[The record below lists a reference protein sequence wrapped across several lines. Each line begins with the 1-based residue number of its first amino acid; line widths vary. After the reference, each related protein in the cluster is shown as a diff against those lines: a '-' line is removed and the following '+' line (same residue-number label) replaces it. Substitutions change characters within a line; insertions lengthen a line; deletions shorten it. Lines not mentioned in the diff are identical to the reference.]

1 LLEFSAASRDVERQQ
16 ISPRMTTPKTQKS
29 DKPKAKRAPAS
40 AHARWAGHTPL
51 SHAEIRPIVFGIM
64 LAMFLGALDQT
75 IVATAMP
82 TIGRGFGQ
90 FENLSWIVTA
100 YLLTSTAVTP
110 LYGKLSDMYGRRA
123 MMLIAIGVFMAGS
136 LACALAPNMLM
147 LILGRGLQGLGAG
160 GLLPLAQTV
169 VGDIVMP
176 KERGRYQTYM
186 SFMWM
191 TAAIAGPVLG
201 GFLSEYFHWSLIF
214 WINIPLGLL
223 AFWMSNNVLKR
234 LPSVARPHKLDILGS
249 LLMMGAAVSLLLALT
264 SGGVRFPWT
273 SAPVLGLLTLSAVLW
288 VLFIWRLRTAPEPFL
303 PLAILSN
310 QVVRTGTLLSAC
322 NISCLIGLTIFIPL
336 YFELVMGLSSS
347 LSGLAL
353 IPLMV
358 VSNIGAAVSGRSLGW
373 LHHYKRVPM
382 VGLSISVLAL
392 ISLTINPHQSLIMVL
407 IHLGAVGVGI
417 GTVYPVATVAVQNAV
432 PRHQLGIATGTMN
445 FFRALLSAII
455 VAGLGAIILG
465 GINLKSGGLLA
476 EALHA
481 SGGAAEVALVF
492 RWVFAACGAV
502 LAAAL
507 FWLIL
512 MEERPLPGRAD
523 IPVAASASPSPAAE

>member
-1 LLEFSAASRDVERQQ
+1 MTAAPSSAA
-16 ISPRMTTPKTQKS
+16 K
-29 DKPKAKRAPAS
+29 KPKRAPS
-40 AHARWAGHTPL
+40 AHHRWAGHTPL
-51 SHAEIRPIVFGIM
+51 SHAEIQRIVFGIM

-82 TIGRGFGQ
+82 TIGRSLGAL
-90 FENLSWIVTA
+90 EHLSWIVTA

-123 MMLIAIGVFMAGS
+123 MMLIAIAVFMAGS
-136 LACALAPNMLM
+136 LAAALATDMLM
-147 LILGRGLQGLGAG
+147 LILARALQGMGAG
-160 GLLPLAQTV
+160 GLLPLAQTI
-169 VGDIVMP
+169 VGDIVLP
-176 KERGRYQTYM
+176 KERGRYQAYL

-191 TAAIAGPVLG
+191 TAAISGPVLG
-201 GFLSEYFHWSLIF
+201 GFLAQYFHWSLIF

-223 AFWMSNNVLKR
+223 ALWMSNAVLKQ
-234 LPSVARPHKLDILGS
+234 LPSVVRPHKLDVVGS

-264 SGGVRFPWT
+264 SGGVRFPWM
-273 SAPVLGLLTLSAVLW
+273 SAPVLGLLALSAMLW
-288 VLFIWRLRTAPEPFL
+288 VLFVWRLRTAPEPFL
-303 PLAILSN
+303 PLSILSN
-310 QVVRTGTLLSAC
+310 QVVRTGTLLSSF
-322 NISCLIGLTIFIPL
+322 NISCLIGLTIFVPL

-358 VSNIGAAVSGRSLGW
+358 VSNIGALVAGRGLGYF
-373 LHHYKRVPM
+373 HHYKRVPM
-382 VGLSISVLAL
+382 VGLSFSVLAL
-392 ISLTINPHQSLIMVL
+392 VSLAINPQQSLILVL
-407 IHLGAVGVGI
+407 IHLGFVGAGI

-432 PRHQLGIATGTMN
+432 PRHQLGIATGTLN
-445 FFRALLSAII
+445 FFRALLSAVI
-455 VAGLGAIILG
+455 VAVLGAIILG
-465 GINLKSGGLLA
+465 GMNVKSGGQVA
-476 EALHA
+476 ETLH
-481 SGGAAEVALVF
+481 GIGAAEAALIF
-492 RWVFAACGAV
+492 RWVFAACAAV

>member
-1 LLEFSAASRDVERQQ
+1 
-16 ISPRMTTPKTQKS
+16 MTPPKTHS
-29 DKPKAKRAPAS
+29 DKPKIKRPPAA

-51 SHAEIRPIVFGIM
+51 SHAEIRRIVFGIM

-75 IVATAMP
+75 IVATALP
-82 TIGRGFGQ
+82 TIGRGFGA

-123 MMLIAIGVFMAGS
+123 MMLIAIAVFMAGS
-136 LACALAPNMLM
+136 LAAALSTNMLM
-147 LILGRGLQGLGAG
+147 LILARGVQGLGAG
-160 GLLPLAQTV
+160 GLLPLAQTI
-169 VGDIVMP
+169 VGDIVLP
-176 KERGRYQTYM
+176 KERGRYQAYM
-186 SFMWM
+186 GIMWM
-191 TAAIAGPVLG
+191 TAAIAGPVFG
-201 GFLSEYFHWSLIF
+201 GFMAEYFHWSVIF

-223 AFWMSNNVLKR
+223 AFWMSNAVLKR
-234 LPSVARPHKLDILGS
+234 LPSVARPHKLDIIGS
-249 LLMMGAAVSLLLALT
+249 LLMMAAAVSMLLALT
-264 SGGVRFPWT
+264 SGGVRFPWI
-273 SAPVLGLLTLSAVLW
+273 SAPVLGLLALSGGLW
-288 VLFIWRLRTAPEPFL
+288 VAFIWRLRTAPEPFL

-322 NISCLIGLTIFIPL
+322 NISSMIGLTIFIPM

-347 LSGLAL
+347 LSGMAL

-358 VSNIGAAVSGRSLGW
+358 VSNMGAVFSGRGLAW
-373 LHHYKRVPM
+373 FQHYKRVPM
-382 VGLSISVLAL
+382 VGLSISVIAL
-392 ISLTINPHQSLIMVL
+392 ISLAINPYQSLTMVL
-407 IHLGAVGVGI
+407 IHLGAVGAGI

-445 FFRALLSAII
+445 FFRALLSSII
-455 VAGLGAIILG
+455 VAVFGAIILG
-465 GINLKSGGLLA
+465 GINLKSGGLA
-476 EALHA
+476 VDALQA
-481 SGGAAEVALVF
+481 TGGGAEVALVF
-492 RWVFAACGAV
+492 RWVFAATAV
-502 LAAAL
+502 ILAWAL